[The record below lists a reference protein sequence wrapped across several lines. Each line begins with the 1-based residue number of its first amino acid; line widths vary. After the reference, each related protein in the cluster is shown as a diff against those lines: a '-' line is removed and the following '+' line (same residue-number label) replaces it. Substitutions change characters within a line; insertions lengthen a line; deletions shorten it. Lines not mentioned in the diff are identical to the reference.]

1 MFETSISNFKNSYL
15 YLLSTWLDQ
24 RSIKSFFAKEKIF
37 DRHFVTDVI
46 GLKSYLNVFIRTARF
61 LLLVFQPIL
70 SLIFYCFYCKS
81 TQIYL
86 KLESRKY
93 FNALPQLSCSQLFDS
108 LWTSSVTYKETIC
121 ECEHVVLLLQMLR
134 PFLGLC
140 GCNVQYFVPNVSPSG
155 HV

>member
-1 MFETSISNFKNSYL
+1 M
-15 YLLSTWLDQ
+15 
-24 RSIKSFFAKEKIF
+24 
-37 DRHFVTDVI
+37 I

-61 LLLVFQPIL
+61 LLLVFQPVF
-70 SLIFYCFYCKS
+70 SLLYSKS

-108 LWTSSVTYKETIC
+108 LWTSSVTYKQTKC

-155 HV
+155 HVYFVCCIFVYLDFSISYIFRLNTDLHFGRIVNRKDK